1 MTVQDLKTL
10 PCGKFTNSSSKSFLY
25 LTDGS
30 KHPSRIESRSQ
41 MLLFKYLCSFL
52 FPSLFIIEKKK
63 KNKYSNFSLSSW
75 NKNLL
80 KLDQKLFSSSSFFFG
95 IQKAPT
101 NILDILIQ
109 IHHGPYSLLSSSLRC
124 KNQDILQLSSGLH
137 WPSHSDSHIAFGWL
151 PQCYSCGCRHR

>member
-1 MTVQDLKTL
+1 MIFFLKVIICKSRVNGCFLMTAQDLKTL

-63 KNKYSNFSLSSW
+63 EQIQQ
-75 NKNLL
+75 LL
-80 KLDQKLFSSSSFFFG
+80 LVFLEQTFVE
-95 IQKAPT
+95 A
-101 NILDILIQ
+101 
-109 IHHGPYSLLSSSLRC
+109 
-124 KNQDILQLSSGLH
+124 
-137 WPSHSDSHIAFGWL
+137 
-151 PQCYSCGCRHR
+151 